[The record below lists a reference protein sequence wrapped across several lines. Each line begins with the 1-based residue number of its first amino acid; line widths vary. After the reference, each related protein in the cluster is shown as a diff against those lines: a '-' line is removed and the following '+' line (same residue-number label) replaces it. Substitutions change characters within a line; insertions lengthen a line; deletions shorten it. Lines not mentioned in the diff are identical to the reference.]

1 MLGKTFEAL
10 NQSCTKPLDDFDT
23 TWLVA
28 PHGTADLAAQFRKYS
43 KYFEWAKHRFT
54 QSAVACRKDKPVAGK
69 RRRETKAA
77 RGAKVCQAI
86 WN

>member
-28 PHGTADLAAQFRKYS
+28 PDGTADLAAQFRKYS
-43 KYFEWAKHRFT
+43 KYFKWAKRRFT
-54 QSAVACRKDKPVAGK
+54 QSAVAFRKNKAVLGQ
-69 RRRETKAA
+69 RRGET
-77 RGAKVCQAI
+77 RGSWGAKLCPAV